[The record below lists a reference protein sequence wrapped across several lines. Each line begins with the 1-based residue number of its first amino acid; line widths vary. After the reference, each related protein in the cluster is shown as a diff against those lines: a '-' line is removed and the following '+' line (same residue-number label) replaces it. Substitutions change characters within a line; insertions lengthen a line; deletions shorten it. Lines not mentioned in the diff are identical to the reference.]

1 MTRDDF
7 TAALE
12 EQLRI
17 RGYSFS
23 RVDVL
28 DFVASVWPLA
38 EDDPD
43 PVAWARRFIEAGP
56 DDAGLNR
63 KLPTWR

>member
-1 MTRDDF
+1 MTRDAF

-12 EQLRI
+12 EQLRL
-17 RGYSFS
+17 RGLAFS
-23 RVDVL
+23 RAAVL

-43 PVAWARRFIEAGP
+43 DVYGGAILG
-56 DDAGLNR
+56 GI
-63 KLPTWR
+63 

>member
-23 RVDVL
+23 RAAVL
-28 DFVASVWPLA
+28 DFVQSAWPLI

-43 PVAWARRFIEAGP
+43 PVLWAQRFVEAGRT
-56 DDAGLNR
+56 DA
-63 KLPTWR
+63 KA

>member
-1 MTRDDF
+1 MTRDAF

-23 RVDVL
+23 RADVL

-43 PVAWARRFIEAGP
+43 PVLWAERCFVEAGRSN
-56 DDAGLNR
+56 AR
-63 KLPTWR
+63 A